1 MPEWVDTPAEVL
13 TLLTIL
19 GVVVAGLTWLI
30 RAQIAQMREL
40 KPNHG
45 SSLRD
50 AIDRIEKNQSE
61 IQKDIRELRA
71 QHNEMNERLFNSV
84 GKVHGRL
91 DDHIHD
97 HMMGKA

>member
-1 MPEWVDTPAEVL
+1 MPEWIDTPAEAL
-13 TLLTIL
+13 TLLTII

-50 AIDRIEKNQSE
+50 AVDRIERSQAE
-61 IQKDIRELRA
+61 MLKDIRDLRN
-71 QHNEMNERLFNSV
+71 QHTEINERIFNSV

-91 DDHIHD
+91 DEHIHD
-97 HMMGKA
+97 HIMGKA

>member
-1 MPEWVDTPAEVL
+1 MPEWLDTPGEVL
-13 TLLTIL
+13 TLLSII

-30 RAQIAQMREL
+30 RSQVLQMREL

-50 AIDRIEKNQSE
+50 AIDRIERSQSE
-61 IQKDIRELRA
+61 IQKDIRELRQ
-71 QHNEMNERLFNSV
+71 QHNEMNDRLFNSV
-84 GKVHGRL
+84 GKVHGRM
-91 DDHIHD
+91 DEHIHD